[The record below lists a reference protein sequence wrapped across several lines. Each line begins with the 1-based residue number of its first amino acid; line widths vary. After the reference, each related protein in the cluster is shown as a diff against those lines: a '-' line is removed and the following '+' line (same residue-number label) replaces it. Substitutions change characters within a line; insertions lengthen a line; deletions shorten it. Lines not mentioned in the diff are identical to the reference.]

1 MRTGKTCTITDIA
14 EYANVSRSTVSRVLN
29 NVRTKVP
36 VSAETRARIAE
47 AVRHFDYSP
56 NANAR
61 RLSINKSWTI
71 GLQVPAHHL
80 NRYVFSDYNLIG
92 AMHGI
97 EAALLSSDY
106 KLLLLFESDKYMRN
120 QEYLAMLKSKS
131 IDGLLIWGA
140 TRSRIYDHNLKNY
153 PVILLNTLP
162 DEHGGFNFIC
172 HDDYRGSYDLT
183 AELISRG
190 AGRFAYLCGP
200 TANSITVNRYRGF
213 RDALAHR
220 NLPFDEESALFHG
233 DFHRASARQV
243 GDRLFPGG
251 QVNFDAIVCS
261 NDMMAT
267 GIYESAL
274 AAGLRPDADFLLAG
288 ADGVEDCADYPLSTF
303 AVDHF
308 SMGFEAINQLIG
320 LIEGDGAAIIEKYIK
335 PALKMKPN
343 KLKGD

>member
-1 MRTGKTCTITDIA
+1 MRNGKTCTISDIA

-92 AMHGI
+92 AMHGV
-97 EAALLSSDY
+97 EAALLPTDY
-106 KLLLLFESDKYMRN
+106 KLMLLFESEKYMQN
-120 QEYLAMLKSKS
+120 QEYLSMLKSKS

-140 TRSRIYDHNLKNY
+140 TRERVYPPALREY

-162 DEHGGFNFIC
+162 DEHTGFNFIC
-172 HDDYRGSYDLT
+172 HDDYKGSYDLT
-183 AELISRG
+183 TGLIRQG
-190 AGRFAYLCGP
+190 AKRFVYLCGP
-200 TANSITVNRYRGF
+200 TGNSITLNRYRGF

-220 NLPFDEESALFHG
+220 NLPFDEKTALYHG
-233 DFHRASARQV
+233 DFHRSSARQT
-243 GDRLFPGG
+243 GEQLFLDGKAD
-251 QVNFDAIVCS
+251 FDAIVCS

-267 GIYESAL
+267 GIYEAAL
-274 AAGLRPDADFLLAG
+274 AAGLRPDTDFLLAG
-288 ADGVEDCADYPLSTF
+288 ADGVEDCAEYPLSTF

-308 SMGFEAINQLIG
+308 SMGSEAINQLIH
-320 LIEGDGAAIIEKYIK
+320 LIEHDNNTIIEKYIPPSLRIK
-335 PALKMKPN
+335 
-343 KLKGD
+343 